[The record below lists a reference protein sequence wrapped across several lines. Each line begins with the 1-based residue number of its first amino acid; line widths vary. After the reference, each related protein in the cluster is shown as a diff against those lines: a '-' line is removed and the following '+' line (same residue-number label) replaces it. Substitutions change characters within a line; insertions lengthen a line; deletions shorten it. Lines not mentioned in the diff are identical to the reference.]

1 MATKKQLINRKNR
14 LTVELNR
21 VRESIAD
28 IERAGVKG
36 LTVST
41 GDGQKSA
48 TALELSTLYKREG
61 ELAAELAEVRRSLR
75 GKASLRIR
83 HRMTTRD

>member
-1 MATKKQLINRKNR
+1 MATKIQLINRKNR

-28 IERAGVKG
+28 IERGGVKG

-48 TALELSTLYKREG
+48 TALDLDRLYKREG
-61 ELAAELAEVRRSLR
+61 ELSAELAEVRRSLR

-83 HRMTTRD
+83 HRMTTRN